1 MEDLKAEIKK
11 LIQEMEKMI
20 EKNGN
25 KKEVEIRRKKLDKL
39 LEQYLRNL

>member
-25 KKEVEIRRKKLDKL
+25 KKKKIR
-39 LEQYLRNL
+39 